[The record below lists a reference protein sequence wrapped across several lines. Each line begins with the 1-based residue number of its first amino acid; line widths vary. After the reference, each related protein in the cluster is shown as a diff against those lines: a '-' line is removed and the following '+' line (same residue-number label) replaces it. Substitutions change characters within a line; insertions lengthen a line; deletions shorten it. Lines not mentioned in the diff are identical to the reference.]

1 MECVSFLVGYEEGGG
16 SEGGN
21 EAIGFFDGTFRERE
35 KVRRERGVD
44 SRVREWGIGEE
55 VIGWSPALPHAC
67 IIGRLEPILRLLGTS
82 SLETLDSLLLNL
94 P

>member
-1 MECVSFLVGYEEGGG
+1 
-16 SEGGN
+16 
-21 EAIGFFDGTFRERE
+21 
-35 KVRRERGVD
+35 VRRERGGD